1 MNTNLIQNFVHIQ
14 KKPLLSDNKK
24 EDRSLDINH
33 ELTNKTLVKPLK
45 GQGKLVKGNIL
56 EAPVTIA
63 KDILYDAKALS
74 GGLNGESNDHQL
86 GRLNDLGMK
95 VGGLAIAGYLS
106 TKRQSPLTKVMEF
119 VGLGSFFASMALWPK
134 IAIQYPAQLIHGFNV
149 HQQYEDS
156 FGRKKP
162 FFQDPQFLPWDLY
175 SDDEINK
182 IGDRLGVPR
191 NIPNRREYIQEKMK
205 KIAIQSNTLWMLTAG
220 FATPIMSALICNA
233 LEKPLSKPVTAV
245 RNSINNNMLK
255 NFDKIVKKNDYQ
267 VVNENIERIV
277 LLNRNKQI
285 TDDLVKEITYGIGGE
300 LPRSVRDILEAE
312 LNKVLHTDFRVIN
325 MDTMKAL
332 SEGLES
338 SLKQSKVGAKLG
350 DDVIEKLVPK
360 PEVLA
365 KDFEKMGY
373 FGNDYP
379 ISKLKEIRTLVI
391 TPNIYKII
399 REYNDANK
407 TNKISKE
414 NAKDI
419 VRLLIGKDDGPIMQ
433 GLAKEYAVVLDS
445 KNEAVIKGIASAVN
459 ELCGGL
465 KVVEKYILHQLGF
478 VPGSVG
484 AEYWNNTVDTL
495 VKGLK
500 ITQKELNKT
509 RGDRLLVT
517 EMLQRHYDDIAAD
530 EKAYN
535 ALVTSLV
542 KQMSKLTEFVKPSDV
557 NETVLSSLG
566 NDSKLNEIL
575 DKLFKKFGA
584 DMADIDGI
592 KEADIRH
599 FVYNMTGVHVGS
611 DSPIPNAGSYRD
623 FYRNVASNRLLDL
636 KASFFR
642 ILNSLDLHRRI
653 ASGDSSYYTVI
664 KGERPYG
671 NHIYLPREFK
681 EDIVDMSKII
691 GISGHTADSLTKFFK
706 HMNPNMDA
714 NDLSDI
720 EIKNGKLVRKYPA
733 KTELNGGVNKAHQK
747 TLFVDSMRLQY
758 DMPLYSDT
766 VNAFGP
772 KQKELLNEFKQYRK
786 FCLEQIGNAMAFERK
801 THKVSGVKSTA
812 TNGLIFRMTG
822 AATDEVI
829 ANYGK
834 QSFNTNKWLRIFGTT
849 GAVLLGLTVASQF
862 FFGKMKL
869 PQNRQTQETSKG

>member
-1 MNTNLIQNFVHIQ
+1 MDTNLIQNFVHIQ
-14 KKPLLSDNKK
+14 KKPLLSDKKK
-24 EDRSLDINH
+24 EDRNLDINH
-33 ELTNKTLVKPLK
+33 ELANKTLVRPLK
-45 GQGKLVKGNIL
+45 GQGRLVKGNIL

-63 KDILYDAKALS
+63 KDIVYDVKALS
-74 GGLNGESNDHQL
+74 GALNGEANDHQL

-95 VGGLAIAGYLS
+95 VGGLTIAGYLC
-106 TKRQSPLTKVMEF
+106 TKRQSPLTKAMEF

-134 IAIQYPAQLIHGFNV
+134 IAIQYPARLIHGFNV
-149 HQQYEDS
+149 QQQYEDS

-175 SDDEINK
+175 SDDAINK
-182 IGDRLGVPR
+182 IGDSLGVPR
-191 NIPNRREYIQEKMK
+191 NLPNRREYIQEKMK

-233 LEKPLSKPVTAV
+233 LEKPISKPITAI
-245 RNSINNNMLK
+245 RNSINNNMLN

-267 VVNENIERIV
+267 NINENIERIV
-277 LLNRNKQI
+277 LLSRNKQL
-285 TDDLVKEITYGIGGE
+285 TDDLIKEITYGIGVE
-300 LPRSVRDILEAE
+300 FPQSINDILEEE
-312 LNKVLHTDFRVIN
+312 LKKVLHTDFRVIN
-325 MDTMKAL
+325 MDTMKAI
-332 SEGLES
+332 SEGVQDT
-338 SLKQSKVGAKLG
+338 LKQSKVGAKLG
-350 DDVIEKLVPK
+350 DEVIEAFVPK

-365 KDFEKMGY
+365 KDFEEMGY

-379 ISKLKEIRTLVI
+379 QLKLKEMRTRDI
-391 TPNIYKII
+391 TPYIYKKI
-399 REYNDANK
+399 REYNEANK
-407 TNKISKE
+407 TNRISNE

-419 VRLLIGKDDGPIMQ
+419 IRLLIGKEDSPIMQ
-433 GLAKEYAVVLDS
+433 GLRKECPAVLDS
-445 KNEAVIKGIASAVN
+445 KNEAVIKNIASAVN

-465 KVVEKYILHQLGF
+465 KVIEKYILHQLGF
-478 VPGSVG
+478 VQGSVG

-500 ITQKELNKT
+500 ITQKEINET

-530 EKAYN
+530 KNAYN

-542 KQMSKLTEFVKPSDV
+542 EQMSKLTEAVKPSDV
-557 NETVLSSLG
+557 NESVLSSLG
-566 NDSKLNEIL
+566 NDSKLNKIL
-575 DKLFKKFGA
+575 DKLFKNFSA
-584 DMADIDGI
+584 NMAEIDGI
-592 KEADIRH
+592 KDTDMRH
-599 FVYNMTGVHVGS
+599 FVYNMTGIHVGS
-611 DSPIPNAGSYRD
+611 DNPTPDVGSYRD

-636 KASFFR
+636 KTSFFR

-653 ASGDSSYYTVI
+653 ASGDPTYYSII

-671 NHIYLPREFK
+671 NHVYLPREFK
-681 EDIVDMSKII
+681 EDIVDISKII

-714 NDLSDI
+714 SDFSDI
-720 EIKNGKLVRKYPA
+720 ECKNGKMVRKYPV

-758 DMPLYSDT
+758 EMPLYSDT
-766 VNAFGP
+766 VAAFGP
-772 KQKELLNEFKQYRK
+772 KQKELLNDFKQYRK

-822 AATDEVI
+822 AATDEVF

-834 QSFNTNKWLRIFGTT
+834 QSFNTNKWFRIFGTA
-849 GAVLLGLTVASQF
+849 GAVLLGLTVATQF